1 MLFMRIEIVI
11 VLQIKNLDIKV
22 KTRIT
27 QLVTDH
33 GIVALPNNL
42 VVHGYVWS
50 KEVGWILKAH
60 FPKGE
65 RRFRDKFSTFRG
77 KKRKKELR

>member
-1 MLFMRIEIVI
+1 M
-11 VLQIKNLDIKV
+11 
-22 KTRIT
+22 
-27 QLVTDH
+27 TDH